1 MFKSK
6 LIISSIIF
14 ISFLIF
20 TSIIKNETRIIEKK
34 ISNLNFKIL
43 SKEKDINE
51 TQLDFYYLSSPS
63 EIEKRL
69 NLIGFKNYKPILYSN
84 IFFEI
89 SDFIDMENKITN
101 LQDKNEKKTKKNKN
115 INQKSFYFED
125 YLETNKKINLLK
137 TLIIFKIEFTYYFF
151 LFSLILIFSIKIT
164 HLSLNKKEIFHSQN
178 QLTKFSLE
186 RRDIIDRTE

>member
-89 SDFIDMENKITN
+89 SDFINMENKITN
-101 LQDKNEKKTKKNKN
+101 LQDKNEKKRKKK
-115 INQKSFYFED
+115 
-125 YLETNKKINLLK
+125 
-137 TLIIFKIEFTYYFF
+137 
-151 LFSLILIFSIKIT
+151 
-164 HLSLNKKEIFHSQN
+164 
-178 QLTKFSLE
+178 
-186 RRDIIDRTE
+186 

>member
-1 MFKSK
+1 MFRSK

-101 LQDKNEKKTKKNKN
+101 LQDKNEKKHKKK
-115 INQKSFYFED
+115 
-125 YLETNKKINLLK
+125 
-137 TLIIFKIEFTYYFF
+137 
-151 LFSLILIFSIKIT
+151 
-164 HLSLNKKEIFHSQN
+164 
-178 QLTKFSLE
+178 
-186 RRDIIDRTE
+186 

>member
-6 LIISSIIF
+6 IIISSIIF

-34 ISNLNFKIL
+34 ILNLNSKIL

-51 TQLDFYYLSSPS
+51 TQLDFYYLTSPF

-69 NLIGFKNYKPILYSN
+69 NLIGFKNYKPISYSN

-89 SDFIDMENKITN
+89 SDFTRMENKITN
-101 LQDKNEKKTKKNKN
+101 LQVLNEKKLKKK
-115 INQKSFYFED
+115 
-125 YLETNKKINLLK
+125 
-137 TLIIFKIEFTYYFF
+137 
-151 LFSLILIFSIKIT
+151 
-164 HLSLNKKEIFHSQN
+164 
-178 QLTKFSLE
+178 
-186 RRDIIDRTE
+186 